1 MIAAPLRLIVVPLL
15 ALAGIQVDI
24 DRPAIEEA
32 GAIARDRR
40 GNAAARFHA
49 RYIDLPGGPKVAR
62 LEVITEFR
70 RAVLF
75 AEERVRQGDFTWTA
89 STIERALGPYRGRLT
104 IVVEVRLP
112 PMNILAR
119 PPAYSAALST
129 RADGSDVEVKS
140 GGIRP
145 IDTRTTP
152 IFPPGIS
159 EPGAPIQ
166 GARVELDFDARSL
179 DPNGRYVLIVFEEE
193 TRLDPMTIDLSRY
206 R

>member
-1 MIAAPLRLIVVPLL
+1 MIAAPLRLIVAWL
-15 ALAGIQVDI
+15 ALCAIQVDI
-24 DRPAIEEA
+24 DRTAIDEA
-32 GAIARDRR
+32 ASVARDRR
-40 GNAAARFHA
+40 ANASPRFHA

-62 LEVITEFR
+62 LEIVTEFR

-75 AEERVRQGDFTWTA
+75 AEERSRQGDFTWTA
-89 STIERALGPYRGRLT
+89 TTIERALAPHRGRLS
-104 IVVEVRLP
+104 IVVEIRLP
-112 PMNILAR
+112 PVNILVR
-119 PPAYSAALST
+119 PPTYAAALST
-129 RADGSDVEVKS
+129 RDDGSDVEPKS

-152 IFPPGIS
+152 IFPPGVS
-159 EPGAPIQ
+159 EPGTPMQ
-166 GARVELDFDARSL
+166 GARFELDFDGRAL